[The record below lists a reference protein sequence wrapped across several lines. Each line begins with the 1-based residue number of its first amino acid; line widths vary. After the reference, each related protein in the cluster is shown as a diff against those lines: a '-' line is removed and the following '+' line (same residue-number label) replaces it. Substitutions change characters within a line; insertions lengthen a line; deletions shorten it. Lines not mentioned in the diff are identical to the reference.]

1 YSRAFYFEF
10 FFDQSQENFLQGHVN
25 AFSDIG
31 GIPRIILYDNL
42 KAVVLER
49 HGEVVR
55 FHPRLLEFCG
65 HYHFEAQPCNPGRG
79 NEKGRVEGAIGYIR
93 DSFFAAR
100 EFTTLEDLN
109 RQALEWRDR
118 VALARRW
125 PQDDSRIVGE
135 VFEEEK
141 TRLIPLPANRFETE
155 LKKTI
160 RSGKTIYVRFD
171 LNDYSIPHTMVRRSL
186 TLAAAS
192 STVRVLDG
200 DVEVARHYRSY
211 DRGQRIEDPSHIA
224 ALVEKKPK
232 ALAA

>member
-1 YSRAFYFEF
+1 
-10 FFDQSQENFLQGHVN
+10 G
-25 AFSDIG
+25 
-31 GIPRIILYDNL
+31 
-42 KAVVLER
+42 
-49 HGEVVR
+49 
-55 FHPRLLEFCG
+55 
-65 HYHFEAQPCNPGRG
+65 
-79 NEKGRVEGAIGYIR
+79 
-93 DSFFAAR
+93 
-100 EFTTLEDLN
+100 EFTGLEDLN

-232 ALAA
+232 ALAATAVGRLSHAIPNVERFLDSAFEWGESVASQTTQLIELLDEYGAQDVREAVNEALASDTPHAA